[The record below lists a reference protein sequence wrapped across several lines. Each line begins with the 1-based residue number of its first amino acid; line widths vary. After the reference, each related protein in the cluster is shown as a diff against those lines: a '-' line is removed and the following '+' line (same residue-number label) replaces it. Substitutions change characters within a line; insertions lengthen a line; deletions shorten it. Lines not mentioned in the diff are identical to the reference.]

1 MGGRGRFYV
10 FTESV
15 RHPAAG
21 ASGGWTFGFYVFTK
35 LVLFGTAGPFGDP
48 LSGLPERGERATKG
62 LQSRPLETCFDTGER
77 RGDVLRSYEFALVQ
91 LTQLSRLR
99 RSAYPLASACC
110 GAVETFARQLQSSVS
125 LRTSAHTGVAIRI
138 PLGTHC
144 RPCKTL
150 RRTDCHVTTFLTM
163 TWVAEV
169 LRSFGAPAV
178 GTKGRG

>member
-77 RGDVLRSYEFALVQ
+77 RGDVRTLLRVRFGAIDAIKS
-91 LTQLSRLR
+91 
-99 RSAYPLASACC
+99 ASALRLSPRLC
-110 GAVETFARQLQSSVS
+110 VLLQL
-125 LRTSAHTGVAIRI
+125 R
-138 PLGTHC
+138 
-144 RPCKTL
+144 
-150 RRTDCHVTTFLTM
+150 
-163 TWVAEV
+163 
-169 LRSFGAPAV
+169 
-178 GTKGRG
+178 